1 MEISSLTNAAS
12 SAAAPRATGVTR
24 DAFLQLLI
32 TQLRYQDPLSPM
44 ENEAFL
50 AQLAQFS
57 SLEQMQQLNANFAT
71 SMALAQSEANS
82 SATGL
87 IGRYVRASGDTV
99 GLGAEGQVSLGYFL
113 GADASVELTVYD
125 AQGVAV
131 RHVTLPEGQSGS
143 NEWRWDGRND
153 AGERLA
159 AGTYTFTVTGVDANG
174 GSVNAATTVL
184 GRVDGITFQSGT
196 AELLVEGREIPLS
209 SVLEVFLED
218 PTTAP

>member
-1 MEISSLTNAAS
+1 MEISALTNPAVSQAAERS
-12 SAAAPRATGVTR
+12 TGVSR

-57 SLEQMQQLNANFAT
+57 SLEQMQQLNENFAN

-99 GLGAEGQVSLGYFL
+99 SLPEEGAVSLGYFL
-113 GADASVELTVYD
+113 GAAGSAEITIYD
-125 AQGVAV
+125 SAGVAV
-131 RHVTLPEGQSGS
+131 RHMTLPESAAGS
-143 NEWRWDGRND
+143 NAWTWDGRND
-153 AGERLA
+153 AGERLD
-159 AGTYTFTVTGVDANG
+159 AGEFTFTVEAHDANG
-174 GSVNAATTVL
+174 EAVSAATTVV
-184 GRVDGITFQSGT
+184 GKVEGITFQSGT
-196 AELLVEGREIPLS
+196 AELLVNGRHVPLS
-209 SVLEVFLED
+209 SVLEVFLETPD
-218 PTTAP
+218 D

>member
-1 MEISSLTNAAS
+1 MEISALTNPSAS
-12 SAAAPRATGVTR
+12 PPATERSTGVTR

-57 SLEQMQQLNANFAT
+57 SLEQMQQLNANFT
-71 SMALAQSEANS
+71 SSMALAQSEANS

-99 GLGAEGQVSLGYFL
+99 SLPPEGNVSLGYFL
-113 GADASVELTVYD
+113 GSEATVDLTIYD
-125 AQGVAV
+125 SKGVAV
-131 RHVTLPEGQSGS
+131 RHITLPEGESGS
-143 NEWRWDGRND
+143 NEWQWDGRND

-159 AGTYTFTVTGVDANG
+159 SGDYTFTVEGQNANG
-174 GSVNAATTVL
+174 ETVNAATTVL
-184 GRVDGITFQSGT
+184 GRVEGITFQSGT
-196 AELLVEGREIPLS
+196 AELIVNGREIPLS

-218 PTTAP
+218 PGQ

>member
-1 MEISSLTNAAS
+1 MEIPPLTNATPP
-12 SAAAPRATGVTR
+12 AAERSTGVSR
-24 DAFLQLLI
+24 DAFLKLLI

-57 SLEQMQQLNANFAT
+57 SLEQMQQLNANFAS

-99 GLGAEGQVSLGYFL
+99 SLPAEGDVSLGYFL
-113 GADASVELTVYD
+113 GADASTQLTIYD
-125 AQGVAV
+125 SRGVAV
-131 RHVTLPEGQSGS
+131 RHVALPEATAGS
-143 NEWRWDGRND
+143 NAWTWDGRND

-159 AGTYTFTVTGVDANG
+159 AGEFTFTVEGLDANG
-174 GSVNAATTVL
+174 ETVNAATTVL
-184 GRVDGITFQSGT
+184 GKVEGITFQSGT
-196 AELLVEGREIPLS
+196 AELLVNGRQIPLS

-218 PTTAP
+218 PGNGD